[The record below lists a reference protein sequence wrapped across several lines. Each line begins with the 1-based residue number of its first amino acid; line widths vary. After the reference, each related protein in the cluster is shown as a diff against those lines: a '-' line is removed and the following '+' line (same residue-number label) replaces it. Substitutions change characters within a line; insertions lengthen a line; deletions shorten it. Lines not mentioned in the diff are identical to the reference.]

1 MLLGTGHKSAQR
13 TIGQVDHGIHGHE
26 QIVGDKDIHQ
36 LSLAAEIGR
45 TFAMMY
51 YTDVAHVSAAA
62 VGTIMLLSRFL
73 DGASDLIMGLIVD
86 RTKSRYGKARP
97 WRAGETD
104 QEKDCGDGA
113 ENAVYNAPCP
123 AAASKEADQRES
135 GGRDNRPWL
144 LRIAIPFALA
154 TFLMF
159 SVPDFSSKGKLVY
172 ILLAASPQA

>member
-1 MLLGTGHKSAQR
+1 MELQNPKLRLSEKISYAC
-13 TIGQVDHGIHGHE
+13 
-26 QIVGDKDIHQ
+26 GD
-36 LSLAAEIGR
+36 AASNVVWAAMG

-97 WRAGETD
+97 W
-104 QEKDCGDGA
+104 
-113 ENAVYNAPCP
+113 
-123 AAASKEADQRES
+123 
-135 GGRDNRPWL
+135 L

-159 SVPDFSSKGKLVY
+159 SVPDFSSKGKLAY
-172 ILLAASPQA
+172 IFVTYNLLMTMYTLYTAFSAPSPQSFS